1 MFACAPAT
9 DRVIGAAEGVVAI
22 VLAAGALGEVVEAE
36 AAFQTV
42 GGGEGRQARSL
53 SDVLCLGA
61 GDGDDDGRGR
71 FPFATFVG
79 GEPAGFLRQN
89 ETRVEGCEFF
99 SNSEEG
105 MGGGDAMDNQ
115 LSRWRV
121 QVDGGG
127 TRDQVEEGGSPRVEG
142 GSLDRFHGD
151 ESDVVEGVALN
162 ALNESGA
169 ESSVD
174 LIAKGDGGSRK
185 GGPISLDEEPSFSEG
200 RGLLLLGGGGFVGWG
215 GCWGSGSR
223 CA

>member
-53 SDVLCLGA
+53 GDVLCLGA

-71 FPFATFVG
+71 FPFATFIG
-79 GEPAGFLRQN
+79 GEPAGFLGKD
-89 ETRVEGCEFF
+89 ETRVEGGKFF
-99 SNSEEG
+99 SDIEEG
-105 MGGGDAMDNQ
+105 VGGGDAVDDK
-115 LSRWRV
+115 LCRWRV

-127 TRDQVEEGGSPRVEG
+127 TWDQVEEGGGPRVEG
-142 GSLDRFHGD
+142 GSLDRFHCNKGN
-151 ESDVVEGVALN
+151 VVEGVALD
-162 ALNESGA
+162 ALNIGGA

-174 LIAKGDGGSRK
+174 LIAKGDGGSRER
-185 GGPISLDEEPSFSEG
+185 GPISLDE
-200 RGLLLLGGGGFVGWG
+200 
-215 GCWGSGSR
+215 
-223 CA
+223 